1 MNQKVIRRSLAI
13 CALIFA
19 FSSAHTMAQEFTAGA
34 PADGTS
40 ASATYKPGLKVTYFF
55 RMFDHVDELKS
66 ISGGTE
72 GEPIKQ
78 LNHVSFED
86 GQVLTTDRPDGVGA
100 QIRGLLKFP
109 SAGSY
114 TLKLQSNDGVRIDIG
129 GVHLHSDPEIHAA
142 RWSPDMH
149 YEVKTAG
156 WYDLKIDYYQRKG
169 TAALRMKWITPDQTE
184 EVIPASAFAH
194 R

>member
-1 MNQKVIRRSLAI
+1 MNQKLITKLLTI
-13 CALIFA
+13 CALFLA
-19 FSSAHTMAQEFTAGA
+19 FSSAHTWAQEFTAGN

-40 ASATYKPGLKVTYFF
+40 ASETYKPGLKVTYFF

-66 ISGGTE
+66 ISGGIE
-72 GEPIKQ
+72 GSPIEQ

-100 QIRGLLKFP
+100 HIRGLLKFS

-114 TLKLQSNDGVRIDIG
+114 TLKLQSNDGVKLDIG

-142 RWSPDMH
+142 RWSPDMS
-149 YEVKTAG
+149 YNVNTAG

-169 TAALRMKWITPDQTE
+169 TAALRMKWVTPNGTE
-184 EVIPASAFAH
+184 EVIPTSAFAH